1 MTEHPKLPGSLFYR
15 LQLSPEQLARLSP
28 RRVAALSVEDGRA
41 WITRPGEPADLIL
54 GPGQRLCLAADGAPL
69 LVSGFD
75 SGRAAAL
82 RVEFRAPAADWRL
95 RLARRLLAPRGTLSG
110 AWQ

>member
-1 MTEHPKLPGSLFYR
+1 MTNPPKLPGSLFCR

-28 RRVAALSVEDGRA
+28 RRVAALRVEDGRA
-41 WITRPGEPADLIL
+41 WITRTGEPADLIL
-54 GPGQRLCLAADGAPL
+54 GPGQRLTITDDDAPL

-75 SGRAAAL
+75 AGRTTTV
-82 RVEFRAPAADWRL
+82 RVEFRSPAANWRL
-95 RLARRLLAPRGTLSG
+95 RLARRLLAPGSTLAG